1 MRVFPARDVVDV
13 VVQEVKSLEANGKPI
28 FAENFAFLFGDN
40 NDSLNLAATGD
51 DIIGGIEGPIDIR
64 GLWGAPENNVLMLP
78 AVDV

>member
-1 MRVFPARDVVDV
+1 M
-13 VVQEVKSLEANGKPI
+13 
-28 FAENFAFLFGDN
+28 FLFGDN